1 LVFGIKIPIFAY
13 KGIKDMSKE
22 TLEIS
27 VSVQENFDMSFRQV
41 EDGLDF
47 LLSILVITFAKDQ
60 KA

>member
-1 LVFGIKIPIFAY
+1 
-13 KGIKDMSKE
+13 MSKE

-41 EDGLDF
+41 EDGIDF
-47 LLSILVITFAKDQ
+47 LLSILVIAFAKDQ

>member
-1 LVFGIKIPIFAY
+1 
-13 KGIKDMSKE
+13 MSKE

-41 EDGLDF
+41 EDALDF

-60 KA
+60 KE